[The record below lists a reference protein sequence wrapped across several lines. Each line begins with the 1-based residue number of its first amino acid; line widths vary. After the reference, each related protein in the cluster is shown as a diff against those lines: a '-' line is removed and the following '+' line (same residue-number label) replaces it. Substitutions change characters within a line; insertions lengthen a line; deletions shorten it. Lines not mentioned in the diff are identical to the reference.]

1 MPRHTPRSR
10 SFTASLPTM
19 TPHAAIR
26 RNTENF
32 HERSGRGVTATGSGA
47 VHLSVGCAV
56 ARGSELGAAMH
67 SYDYWLILAFF
78 ALVLIPA
85 PFLGRFY
92 YKVMEGQRTW
102 LSPILGPVERGC
114 YRVAGVD
121 PQAEQSWQKY
131 TLALLAFNLAGFLLL
146 FAILLF
152 QDHLPLNPQ
161 NLPGQEWTLAFNTAV
176 SFMTNTN
183 WQSYS
188 GEASLSYLSQM
199 AGLTVQNF
207 VSAATGLAVLVALC
221 RGISRRSTATLGNFW
236 VDMTRATLYG
246 LLPMCLVL
254 ALFLVWQGV
263 PQTFAHYVN
272 AVTMQG
278 VDQVIPLGPAASQI
292 AIKQLGTNGGGF
304 FGVNS
309 AHPFEDPTAWA
320 NLFELS
326 AIILI
331 PVALVFTFGHYVKDL
346 RQSRAILGCMLALF
360 LIGGATSL
368 WAEYQPNPTLNNP
381 AVEQTAPLEGKEARF
396 GTTGTVL
403 WSVTTTAASNGSV
416 NGMHDSLNPLSGM
429 VALVNMMV
437 GEVIFGGVGAGLYG
451 MLLNVLIAVFAAGL
465 PGPAG
470 AISNPGPHGFSQ
482 LLYAYTS
489 ASANNGSAFGGLS
502 ANTPFHNL
510 MLGLGMLI
518 GRFGYILPVLAL
530 AGSLAMKKTA
540 PIGQNSFP
548 THGPLFVTLL
558 TVTIL
563 LVGGL
568 TFLPTLA
575 LGPIAEHLSMGF

>member
-1 MPRHTPRSR
+1 
-10 SFTASLPTM
+10 
-19 TPHAAIR
+19 
-26 RNTENF
+26 
-32 HERSGRGVTATGSGA
+32 
-47 VHLSVGCAV
+47 
-56 ARGSELGAAMH
+56 MH
-67 SYDYWLILAFF
+67 SYDY
-78 ALVLIPA
+78 ALVLAFLALVLVPA
-85 PFLGRFY
+85 PWLGRFY

-102 LSPILGPVERGC
+102 LTPVVGPVEKLC

-121 PQAEQSWQKY
+121 PSNEQSWRTY
-131 TLALLAFNLAGFLLL
+131 ALALLMFNLLGFLLL
-146 FAILLF
+146 FSVLVF
-152 QDHLPLNPQ
+152 QQYLPLNPQ
-161 NLPGQEWTLAFNTAV
+161 QLPGQEWTQAFNTAV
-176 SFMTNTN
+176 SFVTNTN

-199 AGLTVQNF
+199 IGLTVQNF

-221 RGISRRSTATLGNFW
+221 RGISRRSASTLGNFW
-236 VDMTRATLYG
+236 ADMTRATLYG
-246 LLPMCLVL
+246 LLPLCLLL

-278 VDQVIPLGPAASQI
+278 ADQVIPLGPAASQI

-309 AHPFEDPTAWA
+309 AHPFENPTAWS
-320 NLFELS
+320 NLFELAS
-326 AIILI
+326 IILI

-346 RQSRAILGCMLALF
+346 RQSRAIIACMLALF
-360 LIGGATSL
+360 LIGGGTAL
-368 WAEYQPNPTLNNP
+368 YAEYQPNPALNSP
-381 AVEQTAPLEGKEARF
+381 LVEQSAPLEGKEIRF

-403 WSVTTTAASNGSV
+403 WTETTTAASNGSV

-451 MLLNVLIAVFAAGL
+451 MLLNVLIAVFLAGL
-465 PGPAG
+465 MIGRTPQYLGKKLQAKEVQWLVITLLVMPVGVLVLGAVAAVLPGAV
-470 AISNPGPHGFSQ
+470 ASVSNPGPHGFSQ
-482 LLYAYTS
+482 ILYAFTS
-489 ASANNGSAFGGLS
+489 ASANNGSAFAGLS
-502 ANTPFHNL
+502 ANTPFYNL
-510 MLGLGMLI
+510 MLGVGMLI

-530 AGSLAMKKTA
+530 AGSLALKKTA
-540 PIGQNSFP
+540 PIDQNSFP
-548 THGPLFVTLL
+548 THGPLFVALL
-558 TVTIL
+558 TMTIL

-575 LGPIAEHLSMGF
+575 LGPIAEQLTPGF

>member
-1 MPRHTPRSR
+1 
-10 SFTASLPTM
+10 
-19 TPHAAIR
+19 
-26 RNTENF
+26 
-32 HERSGRGVTATGSGA
+32 
-47 VHLSVGCAV
+47 
-56 ARGSELGAAMH
+56 MH
-67 SYDYWLILAFF
+67 GYDYGLVLAFF
-78 ALVLIPA
+78 ALVLLPA
-85 PFLGRFY
+85 PWLGRFY

-102 LSPILGPVERGC
+102 LTPVFGPVERVC
-114 YRVAGVD
+114 YRLAGVD
-121 PQAEQSWQKY
+121 PNTEQRWQQY
-131 TLALLAFNLAGFLLL
+131 TLALLAFNLAGFVLL

-152 QDHLPLNPQ
+152 QQYLPLNPQ
-161 NLPGQEWTLAFNTAV
+161 QLPGQEWTQAFNTAV
-176 SFMTNTN
+176 SFVTNTN

-188 GEASLSYLSQM
+188 GEATLSYFSQM

-221 RGISRRSTATLGNFW
+221 RGISRRSAQTLGNFW

-246 LLPMCLVL
+246 LLPLCLVL
-254 ALFLVWQGV
+254 ALLLVWQGV
-263 PQTFAHYVN
+263 PQTFSHYVS

-309 AHPFEDPTAWA
+309 AHPFENPTAWS
-320 NLFELS
+320 NLFEMAS
-326 AIILI
+326 IILI

-346 RQSRAILGCMLALF
+346 RQSRAIIACMLTLF
-360 LIGGATSL
+360 LIGGGTAL
-368 WAEYQPNPTLNNP
+368 YAEYQPNPALNSP
-381 AVEQTAPLEGKEARF
+381 LVEQTAPLEGKEVRF

-403 WSVTTTAASNGSV
+403 WTATTTAASNGSV
-416 NGMHDSLNPLSGM
+416 NGMHDSLNPLTGM

-451 MLLNVLIAVFAAGL
+451 MLLNVLIAVFLAGL
-465 PGPAG
+465 MIGRTPEYLGKKLQAKEVQLLVLTLLVMPVGVLVLG
-470 AISNPGPHGFSQ
+470 AIAVSVPSAVASVSNPGAHGFSQ
-482 LLYAYTS
+482 VLYAFTS
-489 ASANNGSAFGGLS
+489 ASANNGSAFAGLN
-502 ANTPFHNL
+502 ANTPFYNL

-530 AGSLAMKKTA
+530 AGSLALKKTA
-540 PIGQNSFP
+540 PVGQDSFP
-548 THGPLFVTLL
+548 THGPLFVVLL
-558 TVTIL
+558 TMTIL

-575 LGPIAEHLSMGF
+575 LGPIAEHLTLGF

>member
-1 MPRHTPRSR
+1 
-10 SFTASLPTM
+10 
-19 TPHAAIR
+19 
-26 RNTENF
+26 
-32 HERSGRGVTATGSGA
+32 
-47 VHLSVGCAV
+47 
-56 ARGSELGAAMH
+56 MH
-67 SYDYWLILAFF
+67 SYDYGLILAFF
-78 ALVLIPA
+78 ALVLLPA
-85 PFLGRFY
+85 PWLGRFY

-102 LSPILGPVERGC
+102 LSPVFGPVEKVC
-114 YRVAGVD
+114 YRIAGVD
-121 PQAEQSWQKY
+121 PATEQSWQKY
-131 TLALLAFNLAGFLLL
+131 TLALLAFNLTGFVLL
-146 FAILLF
+146 FAIVLF
-152 QDHLPLNPQ
+152 QQYLPLNPQ
-161 NLPGQEWTLAFNTAV
+161 QLPGQEWTQAFNTAV
-176 SFMTNTN
+176 SFVTNTN

-188 GEASLSYLSQM
+188 GEASLSYFSQM

-221 RGISRRSTATLGNFW
+221 RGISRRSAHTLGNFW

-246 LLPMCLVL
+246 LLPLCLVL

-272 AVTMQG
+272 AVTLQG

-309 AHPFEDPTAWA
+309 AHPFENPSAWS
-320 NLFELS
+320 NLFEMAS
-326 AIILI
+326 IILI

-346 RQSRAILGCMLALF
+346 RQSRAIIACMLALF
-360 LIGGATSL
+360 LIGGGAAL
-368 WAEYQPNPTLNNP
+368 YAEYQPNPALNSP
-381 AVEQTAPLEGKEARF
+381 LVEQTAPLEGKEVRF

-403 WSVTTTAASNGSV
+403 WTETTTSASNGSV
-416 NGMHDSLNPLSGM
+416 NGMHDSLNPLTGM

-451 MLLNVLIAVFAAGL
+451 MLLNVLVAVFLAGL
-465 PGPAG
+465 MIGRTPEYLGKKLQAKEVQLLVVTLLVMPVGVLVLGSIA
-470 AISNPGPHGFSQ
+470 AVLPSAAASVSNPGPHGFSQ
-482 LLYAYTS
+482 VLYAFTS
-489 ASANNGSAFGGLS
+489 ASANNGSAFAGLN
-502 ANTPFHNL
+502 ANTPFYNL

-530 AGSLAMKKTA
+530 AGSLALKKTA
-540 PIGQNSFP
+540 PIGQDSFP
-548 THGPLFVTLL
+548 THGPLFVALL

-575 LGPIAEHLSMGF
+575 LGPIAEQLTLGF

>member
-1 MPRHTPRSR
+1 
-10 SFTASLPTM
+10 
-19 TPHAAIR
+19 
-26 RNTENF
+26 
-32 HERSGRGVTATGSGA
+32 
-47 VHLSVGCAV
+47 
-56 ARGSELGAAMH
+56 MH
-67 SYDYWLILAFF
+67 SYDYGLILAFF
-78 ALVLIPA
+78 ALVLLPA
-85 PFLGRFY
+85 PWLGRFY

-102 LSPILGPVERGC
+102 LSPVLGPVEKIC
-114 YRVAGVD
+114 YRIAGVD
-121 PQAEQSWQKY
+121 PATEQSWQKY
-131 TLALLAFNLAGFLLL
+131 TLALLVFNLMGFVLL

-152 QDHLPLNPQ
+152 QQYLPLNPQ
-161 NLPGQEWTLAFNTAV
+161 QLPGQEWTQAFNTAV
-176 SFMTNTN
+176 SFVTNTN

-188 GEASLSYLSQM
+188 GEATLSYFSQM

-221 RGISRRSTATLGNFW
+221 RGISRRSAHTLGNFW

-246 LLPMCLVL
+246 LLPLCLVL
-254 ALFLVWQGV
+254 ALLLVWQGV

-278 VDQVIPLGPAASQI
+278 TDQVIPLGPAASQI

-309 AHPFEDPTAWA
+309 AHPFENPSAWS
-320 NLFELS
+320 NLFELAS
-326 AIILI
+326 IILI

-346 RQSRAILGCMLALF
+346 RQSRAIIACMLALF
-360 LIGGATSL
+360 LIGGGTAL
-368 WAEYQPNPTLNNP
+368 YAEYQPNPALNSP
-381 AVEQTAPLEGKEARF
+381 LVEQSAPLEGKEARF
-396 GTTGTVL
+396 GTTGSVL
-403 WSVTTTAASNGSV
+403 WTETTTSASNGSV
-416 NGMHDSLNPLSGM
+416 NAMHDSLNPLTGM

-451 MLLNVLIAVFAAGL
+451 MLLNVLIAVFLAGL
-465 PGPAG
+465 MIGRTPEYLGKKLQAREVQLLVVTLLVMPVGVLVLGSIAAVLPGAV
-470 AISNPGPHGFSQ
+470 ASVSNPGPHGFSQ
-482 LLYAYTS
+482 VLYAFTS
-489 ASANNGSAFGGLS
+489 ASANNGSAFAGLN
-502 ANTPFHNL
+502 ANTPFYNL

-530 AGSLAMKKTA
+530 AGSLAIKKSA
-540 PIGQNSFP
+540 PIGQDSFP
-548 THGPLFVTLL
+548 THGPLFVALL

-575 LGPIAEHLSMGF
+575 LGPIAEQLTQGF

>member
-1 MPRHTPRSR
+1 
-10 SFTASLPTM
+10 
-19 TPHAAIR
+19 
-26 RNTENF
+26 
-32 HERSGRGVTATGSGA
+32 
-47 VHLSVGCAV
+47 
-56 ARGSELGAAMH
+56 MH
-67 SYDYWLILAFF
+67 SYDYGLILAFF
-78 ALVLIPA
+78 ALVLLPA
-85 PFLGRFY
+85 PWLGRFY

-102 LSPILGPVERGC
+102 LSPVLGPVEKIC
-114 YRVAGVD
+114 YRIAGVD
-121 PQAEQSWQKY
+121 PATEQSWQKY
-131 TLALLAFNLAGFLLL
+131 TLALLAFNLAGFVLL

-152 QDHLPLNPQ
+152 QQYLPLNPQ
-161 NLPGQEWTLAFNTAV
+161 QLPGQEWTQAFNTAV
-176 SFMTNTN
+176 SFVTNTN

-188 GEASLSYLSQM
+188 GEATLSYFSQM

-221 RGISRRSTATLGNFW
+221 RGISRRSAHTLGNFW

-246 LLPMCLVL
+246 LLPLCLVL

-278 VDQVIPLGPAASQI
+278 TDQVIPLGPAASQI

-309 AHPFEDPTAWA
+309 AHPFENPSAWS
-320 NLFELS
+320 NLFELAS
-326 AIILI
+326 IILI

-346 RQSRAILGCMLALF
+346 RQSRAIIACMLALF
-360 LIGGATSL
+360 LIGGGTAL
-368 WAEYQPNPTLNNP
+368 YAEYQPNPALNSP
-381 AVEQTAPLEGKEARF
+381 LVEQSAPLEGKEARF
-396 GTTGTVL
+396 GTTGSVL
-403 WSVTTTAASNGSV
+403 WTETTTSASNGSV
-416 NGMHDSLNPLSGM
+416 NAMHDSLNPLTGM

-451 MLLNVLIAVFAAGL
+451 MLLNVLIAVFLAGL
-465 PGPAG
+465 MIGRTPEYLGKKLQAREVQLLVVTLLVMPVGVLVLGSIA
-470 AISNPGPHGFSQ
+470 AVLPSAVASVSNPGPHGFSQ
-482 LLYAYTS
+482 VLYAFTS
-489 ASANNGSAFGGLS
+489 ASANNGSAFAGLN
-502 ANTPFHNL
+502 ANTPFYNL

-530 AGSLAMKKTA
+530 AGSLAIKKSA
-540 PIGQNSFP
+540 PIGQDSFP
-548 THGPLFVTLL
+548 THGPLFVALL

-575 LGPIAEHLSMGF
+575 LGPIAEQLTQGF

>member
-1 MPRHTPRSR
+1 
-10 SFTASLPTM
+10 
-19 TPHAAIR
+19 
-26 RNTENF
+26 
-32 HERSGRGVTATGSGA
+32 
-47 VHLSVGCAV
+47 
-56 ARGSELGAAMH
+56 MH
-67 SYDYWLILAFF
+67 SYDYALILAFF
-78 ALVLIPA
+78 ALVLVPA

-102 LSPILGPVERGC
+102 LTPVFGPVEKVC
-114 YRVAGVD
+114 YRVAAVD
-121 PQAEQSWQKY
+121 PDTEQSWQKY
-131 TLALLAFNLAGFLLL
+131 TLALLAFNLAGFVLL
-146 FAILLF
+146 FAILLL
-152 QDHLPLNPQ
+152 QQYLPLNPQ
-161 NLPGQEWTLAFNTAV
+161 QLPGQEWTQAFNTAV
-176 SFMTNTN
+176 SFVTNTN

-188 GEASLSYLSQM
+188 GEASLSYFSQM

-221 RGISRRSTATLGNFW
+221 RGISRRSAQTLGNFW

-272 AVTMQG
+272 AVTLQG

-309 AHPFEDPTAWA
+309 AHPFENPSAWS
-320 NLFELS
+320 NLFEMAS
-326 AIILI
+326 IILI

-346 RQSRAILGCMLALF
+346 RQSRAIIACMFALF
-360 LIGGATSL
+360 LIGGGTAL
-368 WAEYQPNPTLNNP
+368 YAEYQPNPTLNSP
-381 AVEQTAPLEGKEARF
+381 LVEQAAPLEGKEVRF

-403 WSVTTTAASNGSV
+403 WTVTTTAASNGSV
-416 NGMHDSLNPLSGM
+416 NGMHDSLNPISGM

-451 MLLNVLIAVFAAGL
+451 MLLNVLIAVFLAGL
-465 PGPAG
+465 MIGRTPEYLGKKLQAKEVQLLVVTLLVMPVGVLVLG
-470 AISNPGPHGFSQ
+470 AIAAVLPSAVASVSNPGAHGFSQ
-482 LLYAYTS
+482 ILYAFTS
-489 ASANNGSAFGGLS
+489 ASANNGSAFAGLN
-502 ANTPFHNL
+502 ANTPFYNL
-510 MLGLGMLI
+510 MLGLGMLL

-530 AGSLAMKKTA
+530 AGSLALKKTA
-540 PIGQNSFP
+540 PIGQDSFP
-548 THGPLFVTLL
+548 THGPLFVALL

-575 LGPIAEHLSMGF
+575 LGPIAEQLTLGF